1 MSTEGGRNP
10 RWSADG
16 ARIFY
21 DVTGNAIGVA
31 SVTLEPTFSPGAR
44 SIFLEP
50 DSRYLRNN
58 AYAQYA
64 PDPHAP
70 RILRVLRI
78 DDSGEL
84 RGGRLVYVQNWL
96 EALKAQVG
104 GN

>member
-1 MSTEGGRNP
+1 M
-10 RWSADG
+10 
-16 ARIFY
+16 
-21 DVTGNAIGVA
+21 
-31 SVTLEPTFSPGAR
+31 TLEPTFSPGAR

-104 GN
+104 GDR